1 MAEKKNRNKW
11 SAKLRNRYRLI
22 FYNDTTLQSEWT
34 FKLTPVKLFTVVSLS
49 LAFMIFLVV
58 FLVASTP
65 LREYIPGY
73 PREEYREMLLKNVLL
88 VDSLEN
94 ELALRDRFFS
104 DFRAVVSGD
113 IPDSRST
120 TEESAGEPE
129 AAGKTGRREYKPIN
143 ADSVFQDK
151 ILEERL
157 NLSANNLRETGD
169 SPEKIHFYLPVKGLI
184 IDKFDARKEHYG
196 VDLVGQPNSRISAV
210 LGGTVLFSGWTLETG
225 NVIYIQHENNLTS
238 AYKHNAE
245 LLKRT
250 GETVKAGEA
259 IAIIGN
265 SGELSTGPHLHFELW
280 VNGKPVDPEK
290 YIVF

>member
-1 MAEKKNRNKW
+1 MAETKKRKKW
-11 SAKLRNRYRLI
+11 AAMLRDKYRLI
-22 FYNDTTLQSEWT
+22 LYNDTSLQSVWT
-34 FKLTPVKLFTVVSLS
+34 FKLSPVKVFTVVSLFS
-49 LAFMIFLVV
+49 VFMISLVV

-73 PREEYREMLLKNVLL
+73 PREEYREMLLRNVML

-94 ELALRDRFFS
+94 ELVLRDKFFS
-104 DFRAVVSGD
+104 DLRSVVSGE
-113 IPDSRST
+113 IPEERST
-120 TEESAGEPE
+120 GKEVTE
-129 AAGKTGRREYKPIN
+129 KNTRIDYKPFN
-143 ADSVFQDK
+143 TDSVFQDR

-157 NLSANNLRETGD
+157 NLTTAPGREKGET
-169 SPEKIHFYLPVKGLI
+169 PERIHFYIPVKGLI
-184 IDKFDARKEHYG
+184 TNKFDARKEHYG

-250 GETVKAGEA
+250 GERVKAGEA

-280 VNGKPVDPEK
+280 YNGQPVDPEK

>member
-1 MAEKKNRNKW
+1 MAENKKRKQW
-11 SAKLRNRYRLI
+11 AARLRDKYRFIL
-22 FYNDTTLQSEWT
+22 YNDTTLQSVWT
-34 FKLTPVKLFTVVSLS
+34 FKLTPLKVFTAVSLFS
-49 LAFMIFLVV
+49 VFMISLVV

-73 PREEYREMLLKNVLL
+73 PGEEYREMLLRNVLI
-88 VDSLEN
+88 VDSLER
-94 ELALRDRFFS
+94 ELTIRDKFFNDMRS
-104 DFRAVVSGD
+104 VVSGE
-113 IPDSRST
+113 IPEDK
-120 TEESAGEPE
+120 SAGKEVTE
-129 AAGKTGRREYKPIN
+129 KNTRIEYKPYN
-143 ADSVFQDK
+143 TDSVFQDK

-157 NLSANNLRETGD
+157 NLSAGATREKGE
-169 SPEKIHFYLPVKGLI
+169 SPEKIHFYIPVKGLI
-184 IDKFDARKEHYG
+184 TNKFDARKEHYG

-210 LGGTVLFSGWTLETG
+210 LAGTVLFSGWTLETG

-250 GETVKAGEA
+250 GEAVKAGEA

-280 VNGKPVDPEK
+280 YNGKPVDPMN

>member
-1 MAEKKNRNKW
+1 MAEKKMRNKW
-11 SAKLRNRYRLI
+11 AAMLRDKYRLI
-22 FYNDTTLQSEWT
+22 LYNDTSLQSVWT
-34 FKLTPVKLFTVVSLS
+34 FKLSPVKVFTVVSLFS
-49 LAFMIFLVV
+49 VFMISLVV

-73 PREEYREMLLKNVLL
+73 PREEYREMLLRNVML

-94 ELALRDRFFS
+94 ELALRDKFFS
-104 DFRAVVSGD
+104 DLRSVVSGE
-113 IPDSRST
+113 IPEERSSGKEV
-120 TEESAGEPE
+120 TE
-129 AAGKTGRREYKPIN
+129 KNTRIDYKPFN
-143 ADSVFQDK
+143 TDSVFQDR

-157 NLSANNLRETGD
+157 NLTAAPGREKGET
-169 SPEKIHFYLPVKGLI
+169 PERIHFYIPVKGLI
-184 IDKFDARKEHYG
+184 TNKFDARKEHYG

-225 NVIYIQHENNLTS
+225 NVIYLQHENNLTS

-250 GETVKAGEA
+250 GERVKAGEA

-280 VNGKPVDPEK
+280 YNGQPVDPEK